1 MTGAD
6 SIIASLLR
14 RGEEV
19 CFRVSSGCM
28 NPILSTGDRIG
39 VQKRTGN
46 YGFGYIVLFPGKG
59 GLCVHRIILRK
70 GGCYITKGDR
80 RTIPDPALR
89 KERILGRAVW
99 VEKSGRRFS
108 LENHLARCLGVLM
121 GVLSLIE
128 YYIWREVWTGPR

>member
-1 MTGAD
+1 VTGAD
-6 SIIASLLR
+6 PIIASLLR

-28 NPILSTGDRIG
+28 KPVLSTGDMIG
-39 VQKRTGN
+39 VQKRTGT
-46 YGFGYIVLFPGKG
+46 YGFGDIVLFPWKG
-59 GLCVHRIILRK
+59 GLCVHRIILKKDGRFV
-70 GGCYITKGDR
+70 TKGDR
-80 RTIPDPALR
+80 KMAPDSALR

-108 LENHLARCLGVLM
+108 LENHVARCLGVLM
-121 GVLSLIE
+121 GVLSLVE